1 MPEYSTV
8 DTYQITLTGGVDAI
22 DPSKRGGSAVVVK
35 NMAASNKMYV
45 GPAVNL
51 AGSAL
56 SSTTGYEL
64 AGGESLSLDLTVDR
78 GSGNSAFSVIGT
90 ASDKLSVIVLKP

>member
-1 MPEYSTV
+1 MPEFTSV
-8 DTYQITLTGGVDAI
+8 DTFQITLTGSVQKI
-22 DPSKRGGSAVVVK
+22 DSANRGGTSITVK

-64 AGGESLSLDLTVDR
+64 AAGEALSLDLTL
-78 GSGNSAFSVIGT
+78 GQESANEAFSVIGT
-90 ASDKLSVIVLKP
+90 ASDKLSVVILNP